1 MTERWNVHT
10 NDLGDRCP
18 WSRTEITDDANT
30 CPARCR
36 DAEPDRHLSW
46 KTRGPAPDW
55 GKLGI
60 TPGTFSLTDEPNDN
74 GPAGIRA
81 VVAFSL
87 GPASEA
93 SGVDRVLHRDA
104 APEAAREQDR
114 LRLPVRP
121 AGLAVRAGVAGRRGA
136 REDAA
141 GRHVVAAGLGAFG
154 TLCVVLRAGESN
166 GQD

>member
-60 TPGTFSLTDEPNDN
+60 TPGTFSLTDEPTKPRKRRSK
-74 GPAGIRA
+74 PAPPPDDVEPIN
-81 VVAFSL
+81 L
-87 GPASEA
+87 
-93 SGVDRVLHRDA
+93 DDL
-104 APEAAREQDR
+104 
-114 LRLPVRP
+114 
-121 AGLAVRAGVAGRRGA
+121 
-136 REDAA
+136 
-141 GRHVVAAGLGAFG
+141 
-154 TLCVVLRAGESN
+154 
-166 GQD
+166 